1 MKLKWIKKEYVII
14 YTNLQLKPSLH
25 FQVDLNG
32 PFWKIWNPNSYTYDY
47 LQSNN
52 QQGHKNTRCDLPIYK
67 PLKGNMLFSSL
78 EDDEE
83 DLEDGLSLF
92 SSLY

>member
-1 MKLKWIKKEYVII
+1 M
-14 YTNLQLKPSLH
+14 H

-32 PFWKIWNPNSYTYDY
+32 PFWKKWDPNDYTFDY
-47 LQSNN
+47 LQSIN

-67 PLKGNMLFSSL
+67 PLKDNLLFTVL
-78 EDDEE
+78 NELADDEEDEE
-83 DLEDGLSLF
+83 DLEDGLSIF